1 MCPSVVVEIIEIAMI
16 RRRLIHVMLALMLLV
31 TQHMAISHAMA
42 HWANARETAGNTH
55 QGADVRAAKSLA
67 QDQTCDKCLAFA
79 QIASAV
85 GSPSGNAMA
94 IAESSVEVAPRV
106 CNTGVQ
112 RCVVVFR
119 SRAPPA
125 VA

>member
-1 MCPSVVVEIIEIAMI
+1 MI

-31 TQHMAISHAMA
+31 SQHLAITHGMA
-42 HWANARETAGNTH
+42 HWANAREVASRSE
-55 QGADVRAAKSLA
+55 QGAESRVAKSLA

-85 GSPSGNAMA
+85 GSASGNALA
-94 IAESSVEVAPRV
+94 LDVSSVAVAPRAD
-106 CNTGVQ
+106 Q
-112 RCVVVFR
+112 AKLARCDVAYQ

>member
-1 MCPSVVVEIIEIAMI
+1 MI
-16 RRRLIHVMLALMLLV
+16 RRLIHLMLALMLLV
-31 TQHMAISHAMA
+31 SQQMALSHAMA
-42 HWANARETAGNTH
+42 HWANARDVASSAE
-55 QGADVRAAKSLA
+55 QGADTRFVKSLG

-85 GSPSGNAMA
+85 GSACGNA
-94 IAESSVEVAPRV
+94 SVIDAASVAVAPHI
-106 CNTGVQ
+106 CGADLA
-112 RCVVVFR
+112 RCDVVYQ